1 MATDKESIEIV
12 SEEVVKPKAKPRAKA
27 KPKAK
32 AAPKEVIPE
41 IIEEEIIEAA
51 VEVETVIEETVIEP
65 AEEIVEAE
73 EIAVEVVTETIAEPV
88 ETEVPVAVEAMP
100 DFFFSEKNPN
110 FITAIQKKFIKQ
122 LFQTRDYPASEVYAA
137 FESLVSNL
145 DNPEIRV
152 YPDTIKQHYVTKR
165 EADVLIS
172 KLSSY
177 PFRKKA

>member
-41 IIEEEIIEAA
+41 IIEDEIIKA
-51 VEVETVIEETVIEP
+51 VIEEVVVAAT
-65 AEEIVEAE
+65 E
-73 EIAVEVVTETIAEPV
+73 EIAVELVTETIAEPV
-88 ETEVPVAVEAMP
+88 EREVPVVVEAIP

-110 FITAIQKKFIKQ
+110 FITAMQKKFIKQ

-165 EADVLIS
+165 EADILIS

-177 PFRKKA
+177 SFRKKA

>member
-32 AAPKEVIPE
+32 AAPKELIPE

-51 VEVETVIEETVIEP
+51 VEAEAVIEP

-73 EIAVEVVTETIAEPV
+73 EVAVEVVTETIAEPV
-88 ETEVPVAVEAMP
+88 ETEVSVVVEAIP

-110 FITAIQKKFIKQ
+110 FITAMQKKFIKQ

-165 EADVLIS
+165 EADILIS

-177 PFRKKA
+177 SFRKKA

>member
-27 KPKAK
+27 KPKTK

-51 VEVETVIEETVIEP
+51 VEVEAVIEEVIV
-65 AEEIVEAE
+65 AATE

-88 ETEVPVAVEAMP
+88 ETEVPVAVEAIP

-110 FITAIQKKFIKQ
+110 FITAMQKKFIKQ

-165 EADVLIS
+165 EADILIS

-177 PFRKKA
+177 SFRKKA

>member
-27 KPKAK
+27 KLKAK
-32 AAPKEVIPE
+32 AAPKEIIPK

-51 VEVETVIEETVIEP
+51 VRVETVIEEVIV
-65 AEEIVEAE
+65 AATE
-73 EIAVEVVTETIAEPV
+73 EIAVELVTETIAEPV
-88 ETEVPVAVEAMP
+88 ETEVPVTVEAIP

-110 FITAIQKKFIKQ
+110 FITAMQKKFIKQ

-165 EADVLIS
+165 EADIFIS

>member
-1 MATDKESIEIV
+1 MATDKESIEIAT
-12 SEEVVKPKAKPRAKA
+12 EEVVKPKAKPRAKA
-27 KPKAK
+27 KLKAK
-32 AAPKEVIPE
+32 TAPKEVIPE
-41 IIEEEIIEAA
+41 IIEEEIIKA
-51 VEVETVIEETVIEP
+51 VIEEVVVADT
-65 AEEIVEAE
+65 E
-73 EIAVEVVTETIAEPV
+73 EIAVELVTETIAEPV
-88 ETEVPVAVEAMP
+88 ETEVPVVVEAIP

-110 FITAIQKKFIKQ
+110 FITAMQKKFIKQ

-165 EADVLIS
+165 EADILIS

-177 PFRKKA
+177 SFRKKA

>member
-41 IIEEEIIEAA
+41 IIDEEIIEA
-51 VEVETVIEETVIEP
+51 VIEEVVVAAT
-65 AEEIVEAE
+65 E
-73 EIAVEVVTETIAEPV
+73 EIAVELVTETIAEPV
-88 ETEVPVAVEAMP
+88 ETEVPVVVEAIP

-110 FITAIQKKFIKQ
+110 FITAMQKKFIKQ

>member
-1 MATDKESIEIV
+1 MATDKESIKNAT
-12 SEEVVKPKAKPRAKA
+12 EEVVKPKAKPRAKA
-27 KPKAK
+27 KLKAK
-32 AAPKEVIPE
+32 TAPKEVIPE
-41 IIEEEIIEAA
+41 IIEEEIIEA
-51 VEVETVIEETVIEP
+51 VIEEVVVAAT
-65 AEEIVEAE
+65 E
-73 EIAVEVVTETIAEPV
+73 EIAVELVTETIAEPV
-88 ETEVPVAVEAMP
+88 ETEVPVVVEAIP

-110 FITAIQKKFIKQ
+110 FITAMQKKFIKQ

-165 EADVLIS
+165 EADILIS

-177 PFRKKA
+177 SFRKKS

>member
-51 VEVETVIEETVIEP
+51 VRVETVIEEVIV
-65 AEEIVEAE
+65 AATE
-73 EIAVEVVTETIAEPV
+73 EIAVELVTETIAEPV
-88 ETEVPVAVEAMP
+88 ETEVSVVVEAIP

-110 FITAIQKKFIKQ
+110 FITAMQKKFIKQ

-165 EADVLIS
+165 EADILIS

-177 PFRKKA
+177 SFRKKA

>member
-1 MATDKESIEIV
+1 MATDKESIEIAT
-12 SEEVVKPKAKPRAKA
+12 EEVVKPKAKPRAKA
-27 KPKAK
+27 KLKAK
-32 AAPKEVIPE
+32 AAPKEIIPK

-51 VEVETVIEETVIEP
+51 VRVETVIEEVIV
-65 AEEIVEAE
+65 AATE
-73 EIAVEVVTETIAEPV
+73 EIAVELVTETIAEPV
-88 ETEVPVAVEAMP
+88 ETEVPVVVEAIP

-110 FITAIQKKFIKQ
+110 FITAMQKKFIKQ

-165 EADVLIS
+165 EADILIS

-177 PFRKKA
+177 PFRKKV

>member
-32 AAPKEVIPE
+32 AAPKELIPE
-41 IIEEEIIEAA
+41 IIEEEIIKA
-51 VEVETVIEETVIEP
+51 VIEEVVVAAT
-65 AEEIVEAE
+65 E
-73 EIAVEVVTETIAEPV
+73 EIAVELVTETIAEPV
-88 ETEVPVAVEAMP
+88 ETEVPVVVEAIP

-110 FITAIQKKFIKQ
+110 FITAMQKKFIKQ

-165 EADVLIS
+165 EADILIS

-177 PFRKKA
+177 SFRKKA

>member
-41 IIEEEIIEAA
+41 IIEDEIIKA
-51 VEVETVIEETVIEP
+51 VIEEVVVAAT
-65 AEEIVEAE
+65 E
-73 EIAVEVVTETIAEPV
+73 EIAVELVTETIAEPV
-88 ETEVPVAVEAMP
+88 ETEVAVVVEAIP

-110 FITAIQKKFIKQ
+110 FITAMQKKFIKQ

-165 EADVLIS
+165 EADILIS

-177 PFRKKA
+177 SFRKKA

>member
-41 IIEEEIIEAA
+41 IIDEEIIEA
-51 VEVETVIEETVIEP
+51 VIEEVVVAAT
-65 AEEIVEAE
+65 E
-73 EIAVEVVTETIAEPV
+73 EIAVELVTETIAEPV
-88 ETEVPVAVEAMP
+88 ETEVPVTVETIP

-110 FITAIQKKFIKQ
+110 FITAMQKKFIKQ

-165 EADVLIS
+165 EADILIS

-177 PFRKKA
+177 SFRKKA

>member
-1 MATDKESIEIV
+1 MATDKESIEIA

-41 IIEEEIIEAA
+41 IIDEEIIEA
-51 VEVETVIEETVIEP
+51 VIEEVVVAAT
-65 AEEIVEAE
+65 E
-73 EIAVEVVTETIAEPV
+73 EIAVELVTETIAEPV
-88 ETEVPVAVEAMP
+88 ETEVPVVVEAIP

-110 FITAIQKKFIKQ
+110 FITAMQKKFIKQ

-165 EADVLIS
+165 EADILIS

-177 PFRKKA
+177 SFRKKA

>member
-41 IIEEEIIEAA
+41 IIEDEIIKA
-51 VEVETVIEETVIEP
+51 VIEEVVVAAT
-65 AEEIVEAE
+65 E
-73 EIAVEVVTETIAEPV
+73 EIAVELVTETIAEPV
-88 ETEVPVAVEAMP
+88 ETEVSVVVEAIP

-110 FITAIQKKFIKQ
+110 FITAMQKKFIKQ

-165 EADVLIS
+165 EADILIS

-177 PFRKKA
+177 SFRKKA

>member
-41 IIEEEIIEAA
+41 IIEDEIIKAVIKEVVVAA
-51 VEVETVIEETVIEP
+51 T
-65 AEEIVEAE
+65 E
-73 EIAVEVVTETIAEPV
+73 EIAVELVTETIAEPV
-88 ETEVPVAVEAMP
+88 ETEVPVVVEAIP

-110 FITAIQKKFIKQ
+110 FITAMQKKFIKQ

-165 EADVLIS
+165 EADILIS

-177 PFRKKA
+177 SFRKKA

>member
-41 IIEEEIIEAA
+41 IIDEEIIKA
-51 VEVETVIEETVIEP
+51 VIEEVVVAAT
-65 AEEIVEAE
+65 E
-73 EIAVEVVTETIAEPV
+73 EIAVELVTETIAEPV
-88 ETEVPVAVEAMP
+88 ETEVPVVVEAIP

-110 FITAIQKKFIKQ
+110 FITAMQKKFIKQ

-165 EADVLIS
+165 EADILIS

-177 PFRKKA
+177 SFRKKA

>member
-1 MATDKESIEIV
+1 MATANEPVEAV
-12 SEEVVKPKAKPRAKA
+12 ETVEEAIPVKPKAKPRAKA

-32 AAPKEVIPE
+32 ATPKEVVEEVIP
-41 IIEEEIIEAA
+41 
-51 VEVETVIEETVIEP
+51 
-65 AEEIVEAE
+65 EEIVEAAIEVIKE
-73 EIAVEVVTETIAEPV
+73 ETPAEAEETIVAE
-88 ETEVPVAVEAMP
+88 EVPVEAVIEPVIVPEVPAEVTP

>member
-41 IIEEEIIEAA
+41 IIDEEIIEA
-51 VEVETVIEETVIEP
+51 VIEEVVVAAT
-65 AEEIVEAE
+65 E
-73 EIAVEVVTETIAEPV
+73 EIAVELVTETIAEPV
-88 ETEVPVAVEAMP
+88 ETEVSVVVEAIP

-110 FITAIQKKFIKQ
+110 FITAMQKKFIKQ

>member
-1 MATDKESIEIV
+1 MATDKESIEIAT
-12 SEEVVKPKAKPRAKA
+12 EEVVKPKAKPRAKA
-27 KPKAK
+27 KLKAK
-32 AAPKEVIPE
+32 TAPKEIIPE
-41 IIEEEIIEAA
+41 IIDEEIIEA
-51 VEVETVIEETVIEP
+51 VIEEVVVAAT
-65 AEEIVEAE
+65 E
-73 EIAVEVVTETIAEPV
+73 EIAVELVTETIAEPV
-88 ETEVPVAVEAMP
+88 ETEVPVVVEAIP

-110 FITAIQKKFIKQ
+110 FITAMQKKFIKQ

-165 EADVLIS
+165 EADILIS

-177 PFRKKA
+177 SFRKKA

>member
-27 KPKAK
+27 KPKPKAK

-41 IIEEEIIEAA
+41 IIDEEIIEA
-51 VEVETVIEETVIEP
+51 VIEEVVVAAT
-65 AEEIVEAE
+65 E
-73 EIAVEVVTETIAEPV
+73 EIAVELVTETIAEPV
-88 ETEVPVAVEAMP
+88 ETEVPVVVEAIP

-110 FITAIQKKFIKQ
+110 FITAMQKKFIKQ

-165 EADVLIS
+165 EADILIS

-177 PFRKKA
+177 SFRKKA

>member
-32 AAPKEVIPE
+32 ATPKEVIPE
-41 IIEEEIIEAA
+41 IIDEEIIEA
-51 VEVETVIEETVIEP
+51 VIEEVVVAAT
-65 AEEIVEAE
+65 E
-73 EIAVEVVTETIAEPV
+73 EIAVELVTETIAEPV
-88 ETEVPVAVEAMP
+88 ETEVPVVVEAIP

-110 FITAIQKKFIKQ
+110 FITAMQKKFIKQ

-165 EADVLIS
+165 EADILIS

-177 PFRKKA
+177 SFRKKA

>member
-41 IIEEEIIEAA
+41 IIDEEIIEA
-51 VEVETVIEETVIEP
+51 VIEEVVVAAT
-65 AEEIVEAE
+65 E
-73 EIAVEVVTETIAEPV
+73 EIAVELVTETIAEPV
-88 ETEVPVAVEAMP
+88 ETEVPVVVEAIP

-110 FITAIQKKFIKQ
+110 FITAMQKKFIKQ

-165 EADVLIS
+165 EADILIS

-177 PFRKKA
+177 SFRKKA

>member
-41 IIEEEIIEAA
+41 IIEDEIIKA
-51 VEVETVIEETVIEP
+51 VIEEVVVAAT
-65 AEEIVEAE
+65 E
-73 EIAVEVVTETIAEPV
+73 EIAVELVTEIIAEPV
-88 ETEVPVAVEAMP
+88 ETEVPVVVEAIP

-110 FITAIQKKFIKQ
+110 FITAMQKKFIKQ

-165 EADVLIS
+165 EADILIS

-177 PFRKKA
+177 SFRKKA

>member
-41 IIEEEIIEAA
+41 IIDEEIIEA
-51 VEVETVIEETVIEP
+51 VIEEVVVAAT
-65 AEEIVEAE
+65 E
-73 EIAVEVVTETIAEPV
+73 EIAVELVTETIAEPV
-88 ETEVPVAVEAMP
+88 ETEVPVVVEAIP

-110 FITAIQKKFIKQ
+110 FITAMQKKFIKQ

-145 DNPEIRV
+145 DNPEIRL

-165 EADVLIS
+165 EADILIS

-177 PFRKKA
+177 SFRKKA

>member
-12 SEEVVKPKAKPRAKA
+12 TEEVVKPKAKPRAKA

-41 IIEEEIIEAA
+41 IIDEEIIKA
-51 VEVETVIEETVIEP
+51 VIEEVVVAAT
-65 AEEIVEAE
+65 E
-73 EIAVEVVTETIAEPV
+73 EIAVELVTETIAEPV
-88 ETEVPVAVEAMP
+88 ETEVPVVVEAIP

-110 FITAIQKKFIKQ
+110 FITAMQKKFIKQ

-165 EADVLIS
+165 EADILIS

-177 PFRKKA
+177 SFRKKA

>member
-1 MATDKESIEIV
+1 MATDKESIEIAT
-12 SEEVVKPKAKPRAKA
+12 EEVVKPKAKPRAKA
-27 KPKAK
+27 KLKAK
-32 AAPKEVIPE
+32 AAPKELIPE

-51 VEVETVIEETVIEP
+51 VEAEAVIEP

-73 EIAVEVVTETIAEPV
+73 EVAVEVVTETIAEPV
-88 ETEVPVAVEAMP
+88 ETEVPVTVEAMP

-110 FITAIQKKFIKQ
+110 FITAVQKKFIKQ

-165 EADVLIS
+165 EADILIS

>member
-41 IIEEEIIEAA
+41 IIEDEIIKA
-51 VEVETVIEETVIEP
+51 VIEEVVVAAT
-65 AEEIVEAE
+65 E
-73 EIAVEVVTETIAEPV
+73 EIAVELVTETIAEPV
-88 ETEVPVAVEAMP
+88 ETEVSVVVEAIP

-110 FITAIQKKFIKQ
+110 FITAMQKKFIKQ

-165 EADVLIS
+165 EADILIS
-172 KLSSY
+172 TLSSY
-177 PFRKKA
+177 SFRKKA

>member
-27 KPKAK
+27 KLKAK

-41 IIEEEIIEAA
+41 IIDEEIIEA
-51 VEVETVIEETVIEP
+51 VIEEVVVAAT
-65 AEEIVEAE
+65 E
-73 EIAVEVVTETIAEPV
+73 EIAVELVTETIAEPV
-88 ETEVPVAVEAMP
+88 ETEVPVVVEAIP

-110 FITAIQKKFIKQ
+110 FITAMQKKFIKQ

-165 EADVLIS
+165 EADILIS

-177 PFRKKA
+177 SFRKKA

>member
-12 SEEVVKPKAKPRAKA
+12 LEEVVKPKAKPRAKA

-41 IIEEEIIEAA
+41 IIEDEIIKA
-51 VEVETVIEETVIEP
+51 VIEEVVVAAT
-65 AEEIVEAE
+65 E
-73 EIAVEVVTETIAEPV
+73 EIAVELVTETIAEPV
-88 ETEVPVAVEAMP
+88 ETEVPVVVEAIP

-110 FITAIQKKFIKQ
+110 FITAMQKKFIKQ

-165 EADVLIS
+165 EADILIS

-177 PFRKKA
+177 SFRKKA

>member
-1 MATDKESIEIV
+1 MATDKESIEIAT
-12 SEEVVKPKAKPRAKA
+12 EEVVKPKAKPRTKA
-27 KPKAK
+27 KLKAK
-32 AAPKEVIPE
+32 TAPKEVIPE
-41 IIEEEIIEAA
+41 IIEEEIIKA
-51 VEVETVIEETVIEP
+51 VIEEVVVAAT
-65 AEEIVEAE
+65 E
-73 EIAVEVVTETIAEPV
+73 EIAVELVAETIAEPV
-88 ETEVPVAVEAMP
+88 ETEVPVVVEAIP

-110 FITAIQKKFIKQ
+110 FITAMQKKFIKQ

-165 EADVLIS
+165 EADILIS

>member
-41 IIEEEIIEAA
+41 IIDEEIIEA
-51 VEVETVIEETVIEP
+51 VIEEVVVAAT
-65 AEEIVEAE
+65 E
-73 EIAVEVVTETIAEPV
+73 EIAVELVTETIAEPV
-88 ETEVPVAVEAMP
+88 ETEVPVVVEAIP

-110 FITAIQKKFIKQ
+110 FITAMQKKFIKQ

-137 FESLVSNL
+137 FESLVCNL

-165 EADVLIS
+165 EADILIS

>member
-1 MATDKESIEIV
+1 MATDKESIEIAT
-12 SEEVVKPKAKPRAKA
+12 EEVVKPKAKPRAKA

-32 AAPKEVIPE
+32 AAQKEIIPE
-41 IIEEEIIEAA
+41 IIDEEIIEA
-51 VEVETVIEETVIEP
+51 VIEEVVVAAT
-65 AEEIVEAE
+65 E
-73 EIAVEVVTETIAEPV
+73 EIAVELVTETIAEPV
-88 ETEVPVAVEAMP
+88 ETEVPVVVEAIS

-110 FITAIQKKFIKQ
+110 FITAMQKKFIKQ

>member
-41 IIEEEIIEAA
+41 IIEDEIIKA
-51 VEVETVIEETVIEP
+51 VIEEVVVAATV
-65 AEEIVEAE
+65 V
-73 EIAVEVVTETIAEPV
+73 IAVELVTETIAEPV
-88 ETEVPVAVEAMP
+88 ETEVPVTVEAIP

-110 FITAIQKKFIKQ
+110 FITPMQKKFIKQ

-165 EADVLIS
+165 EADILIS

-177 PFRKKA
+177 SFRKKA

>member
-1 MATDKESIEIV
+1 MATDKESIEIAT
-12 SEEVVKPKAKPRAKA
+12 EEVVKPKAKPRAKA
-27 KPKAK
+27 KLKAK
-32 AAPKEVIPE
+32 TAPKEVIPE
-41 IIEEEIIEAA
+41 IIEEEIIEA
-51 VEVETVIEETVIEP
+51 VIEEVVVAAT
-65 AEEIVEAE
+65 E
-73 EIAVEVVTETIAEPV
+73 EIAVELVTETIAEPV
-88 ETEVPVAVEAMP
+88 ETEVPVVVEAIP

-110 FITAIQKKFIKQ
+110 FITAMQKKFIKQ

-165 EADVLIS
+165 EADILIS

-177 PFRKKA
+177 SFRKKA

>member
-41 IIEEEIIEAA
+41 IIEDEIIKA
-51 VEVETVIEETVIEP
+51 VIEEVVVAAT
-65 AEEIVEAE
+65 E
-73 EIAVEVVTETIAEPV
+73 EIAVELVTETIAEPV
-88 ETEVPVAVEAMP
+88 ETEVPVAVEAIP

-110 FITAIQKKFIKQ
+110 FITAMQKKFIKQ

-165 EADVLIS
+165 EADILIS

-177 PFRKKA
+177 SFRKKA

>member
-51 VEVETVIEETVIEP
+51 VEAEAVIEEVIV
-65 AEEIVEAE
+65 AATE
-73 EIAVEVVTETIAEPV
+73 EIAVEVFTETIAEPV

-110 FITAIQKKFIKQ
+110 FITAVQKKFIKQ

>member
-1 MATDKESIEIV
+1 MAKANEPVEAVETV
-12 SEEVVKPKAKPRAKA
+12 EEATPIKPKAKPRAKA

-32 AAPKEVIPE
+32 AAPKEVVEEVIP
-41 IIEEEIIEAA
+41 
-51 VEVETVIEETVIEP
+51 
-65 AEEIVEAE
+65 EEIVEAAIEVIKE
-73 EIAVEVVTETIAEPV
+73 EAPAEAEETIVAE
-88 ETEVPVAVEAMP
+88 EVPVEAVIVPEVPAEVTP

-177 PFRKKA
+177 SFKKKV

>member
-41 IIEEEIIEAA
+41 IIDEEIIEA
-51 VEVETVIEETVIEP
+51 VIEEVVVAAT
-65 AEEIVEAE
+65 E
-73 EIAVEVVTETIAEPV
+73 EIAVELVTETIAEPV

-110 FITAIQKKFIKQ
+110 FITAVQKKFIKQ

-165 EADVLIS
+165 EADILIS

-177 PFRKKA
+177 SFRKKA